1 MADVNNN
8 DSTEPA
14 EGLEPD
20 YTDTTEE
27 YLPDQAGGVLDGADD
42 TYENAYQQ
50 GYDAATKNSRPA
62 AGRPS
67 PKTSSLNAS
76 DPSSTEQPS
85 PDKEKEEPDG
95 SSAPEKSSEKSTGS
109 NKDHDKRPGGQGGK
123 STGTPKSAVA
133 LGKNLAS
140 KLASFSKKNKN
151 EIAIGGGIMG
161 LVISVFI
168 LILSL
173 APLKLV
179 NMMEN
184 IYGYAWNKNNIA
196 FDIRRK
202 SIVKTFLRERA
213 GITTNSGVPLADGV
227 PESERA
233 FWNKAFLRM
242 AGDNKFVRGLRES
255 GYFAELDPA
264 NPNRLKIYGSTFDIE
279 TRQII
284 KTYPISD
291 YDLLTDKRGARKEV
305 NRIVAEAT
313 KDKNWFKRIYE
324 KRRYQRRTN
333 TKWSWLDPIDQPLNK
348 LKKKVATEVVEYSL
362 KNKFT
367 AKFVTKIILGIL
379 GVDPTKE
386 PPELNKAVTEL
397 GQGSADIIDAKISDE
412 ATERIANEVAEKIT
426 NEAVEGVARGL
437 ATQLVEKVASISN
450 PVGWVLLAVGII
462 CTGNGLADNGTIQKA
477 LNGYASFQYML
488 TFTKWESMSS
498 QIKNGNADG
507 NMGPKELSA
516 NMDLLVSA
524 DGKKDIGASNNY
536 RRAAGEKIPY
546 DPDSEIAND
555 CSKGAELC
563 VVKQPRCAVY
573 SSAFGKVV
581 MLGIAGFNSQKAASD
596 YQYCKKALVNDP
608 LDLLTK
614 AQGIIFSNS
623 FFASFAGVQGAT
635 VDVVCNIFNVV
646 SDAVGWVFG
655 KVFDLAGAVCDVPL
669 VGDLLGGP
677 CAAIDGL
684 KELGGAAITWLSEH
698 AIGAIA
704 SPVIGGQIRGPELAN
719 AISAGANFQANS
731 SLKELK
737 AKPITQAQA
746 TSYENRYYASLRD
759 KHNAAST
766 FEKIFSFQDKY
777 SLASQLTYKM
787 PTTPYV
793 AFSSAQE
800 SIVRLSTP
808 SLAMNNIQIFFG
820 GLLRSFSG
828 TAVADE
834 PYKDPFGLRTD
845 GVECDTEMDN
855 TNCVYGFT
863 DEELALPTGSG
874 VMKDIDQQIA
884 CSLIANISPG
894 DENKPIECIAAEE
907 APDAI

>member
-27 YLPDQAGGVLDGADD
+27 YLPDQADGAIDGADG

-76 DPSSTEQPS
+76 EPSSTEQPS

-123 STGTPKSAVA
+123 STGTPKSAAA

-255 GYFAELDPA
+255 GYVAELDPA
-264 NPNRLKIYGSTFDIE
+264 NPNRLKIYSSTFDIE
-279 TRQII
+279 TRQIV
-284 KTYPISD
+284 KTEQIND

-362 KNKFT
+362 KNRFT

-386 PPELNKAVTEL
+386 PPELDKAVTEL
-397 GQGSADIIDAKISDE
+397 GQGSADEIAEKVSEE
-412 ATERIANEVAEKIT
+412 AAERIANEVAEKIT
-426 NEAVEGVARGL
+426 NEAVEGVAKGL

-507 NMGPKELSA
+507 NMGPDELSA

-555 CSKGAELC
+555 CSKGTELC
-563 VVKQPRCAVY
+563 VEKQPRCAVY

-596 YQYCKKALVNDP
+596 YQYCKKVLDNSP
-608 LDLLTK
+608 LDLLAK

-623 FFASFAGVQGAT
+623 LFTTILAGQEAT
-635 VDVVCNIFNVV
+635 IDVVCNIYNVV

-655 KVFDLAGAVCDVPL
+655 KVFDLAGAACDLPL
-669 VGDLLGGP
+669 VGDILGGP
-677 CAAIDGL
+677 CAAIDKF
-684 KELGGAAITWLSEH
+684 KEIADAAITWLSEH

-719 AISAGANFQANS
+719 AISAGASFQANS

-787 PTTPYV
+787 PSTPYV

-845 GVECDTEMDN
+845 GEDCDGDEDN

-874 VMKDIDQQIA
+874 VMKDIDHQIA

-894 DENKPIECIAAEE
+894 DENKPVECIAAEGLSN
-907 APDAI
+907 AN